1 MSVSSLSSPTV
12 PPQQP
17 PQAPPQQPSVSTDT
31 NKPQTQETQTNQA
44 VFQTAKTGD
53 DAAAEKQASRPPLP
67 PGQGTRVDQ
76 LA

>member
-17 PQAPPQQPSVSTDT
+17 LPPPQQPAVSTDT

-44 VFQTAKTGD
+44 VFQTEKTGD

-67 PGQGTRVDQ
+67 PGQGTRVDI